1 VENEGE
7 GFNERIQA
15 IAAEKDRLGRCITEL
30 QEERDDLMDAVIELL
45 DVLTDPLTAAAARRR
60 VIDGLIRVSGWRGYM
75 ESAGTVPEDDPSVT
89 DPLAIPHYHDDA
101 LLTLR
106 LAAGVLSVSYSTL
119 TKWTARGEF
128 CPEAFKLPNGEYRVR
143 YRDLIR
149 WALSM
154 RASA

>member
-1 VENEGE
+1 MSEED
-7 GFNERIQA
+7 A
-15 IAAEKDRLGRCITEL
+15 IIAEKDRLGRCITEL

-75 ESAGTVPEDDPSVT
+75 ESAAAEDLGVTVLASADPIVV
-89 DPLAIPHYHDDA
+89 PHYHDDA

-143 YRDLIR
+143 YRDLVR
-149 WALSM
+149 WALSL
-154 RASA
+154 RAST